1 MSSKYKI
8 ENEDESSVE
17 KQFLNMDLFYI
28 KRKNSRFAGNGLT
41 AEELRSASQGYNFH
55 RLFAQLTGEVRE
67 GRGEDL

>member
-1 MSSKYKI
+1 
-8 ENEDESSVE
+8 
-17 KQFLNMDLFYI
+17 MDLFYM

>member
-17 KQFLNMDLFYI
+17 KQFLNMDLFYMK
-28 KRKNSRFAGNGLT
+28 KRSSRFVSDGLI
-41 AEELRSASQGYNFH
+41 AEEIRSGQGYNLH

-67 GRGEDL
+67 GRGEDI